1 MRRSIWIA
9 LFIVLGLL
17 SAFAAD
23 ADTAWVLYTHPD
35 KLLSVRFPGK
45 PRESLQQGQSEYGAT
60 RTKVATFIDG
70 DHALVVTGG
79 IYDGTTKVDVKVM
92 LDRAAQSV
100 GDRFRNTRII
110 AQKAITLDG
119 LQGREVQFEAPG
131 PYNKPL
137 RGIARVYAAAQPP
150 SSYLVMALQ
159 MDGKP
164 DPNAQKFLD
173 SLHLGSKVEV
183 K

>member
-1 MRRSIWIA
+1 MAMRARVWIA
-9 LFIVLGLL
+9 LFIIFLL
-17 SAFAAD
+17 SPAFAAD
-23 ADTAWVLYTHPD
+23 PAWVLYTHPD
-35 KLLSVRFPGK
+35 KLLSVRFPGT
-45 PRESLQQGQSEYGAT
+45 PIESDQQGPSGYGTVHSKIAT
-60 RTKVATFIDG
+60 FVNGDRALVATAG
-70 DHALVVTGG
+70 V
-79 IYDGTTKVDVKVM
+79 YSTTDKVDVKGM
-92 LDRAAQSV
+92 LDHAAQSV
-100 GDRFRNTRII
+100 AGRFRNTRIV

-119 LQGREVQFEAPG
+119 IEGREVQFEAPG

-137 RGIARVYAAAQPP
+137 RGIARVFAAAPP
-150 SSYLVMALQ
+150 PRSYLVMALQ